1 MNCSRLLALDTAER
15 AQKEREEAV
24 NLLEGYIYR
33 VRDILSEAENGET
46 VFKEFSTE
54 EERIGLRT
62 LLEETAEWLLS
73 IDVDVATS
81 TLRAKKAALEYV
93 YLRLTPQRNRGHA
106 DFVYDTGL

>member
-1 MNCSRLLALDTAER
+1 VNCSRLLALDAAER

-33 VRDILSEAENGET
+33 VRDILSETENDET

-54 EERIGLRT
+54 EERVAIRT

-73 IDVDVATS
+73 IDANVATS

-93 YLRLTPQRNRGHA
+93 SLQGNW
-106 DFVYDTGL
+106 GLC